1 MSEYNTKLEYELLND
16 AESYRET
23 IGIQALEIEQL
34 KHTLESLQ
42 TENETIKNK
51 LRDLGICWKI
61 VNFIGN
67 AGNIPEL
74 LRSAINDADKV
85 IKKGGV
91 FCELRG
97 SSHYPKSSRN
107 SRMSRPITKT
117 EG

>member
-1 MSEYNTKLEYELLND
+1 MSEYNTKLECELLND
-16 AESYRET
+16 AERYRET

-34 KHTLESLQ
+34 KNALEALQ
-42 TENETIKNK
+42 AEKETIKNK

-74 LRSAINDADKV
+74 LRLAINDANKV

-97 SSHYPKSSRN
+97 SSHYQKAVAALECLDP
-107 SRMSRPITKT
+107 
-117 EG
+117 